1 MATIKEISQLAE
13 VSITTVSRVL
23 NQDETIVV
31 SPEVKKRI
39 FKIAHE
45 LKYVPPRMR
54 HTQKKEKLSLVW
66 LTGTLSARTG
76 QTSGFPPWT

>member
-1 MATIKEISQLAE
+1 MATIKEISKLAE
-13 VSITTVSRVL
+13 VSVSTVSRVL

-31 SPEVKKRI
+31 SPEVRKRI

-54 HTQKKEKLSLVW
+54 HAQKKKRNCHRC
-66 LTGTLSARTG
+66 G
-76 QTSGFPPWT
+76 